1 MIYENAWASVVV
13 FAQQLVAE
21 VKALNPGVLIE
32 FCDWDAHAN
41 MMELPNA
48 DLIGPLSLAVTEH
61 STDMISVSFAIGVST
76 YVSDKNLFRQRDY
89 IARAFEK
96 MKAQQKI
103 TYYDAQS
110 ASQESVLVM
119 TNGTTATPM
128 SKAEVRP
135 WQYVQGEALLVPA
148 GEA

>member
-13 FAQQLVAE
+13 FAQQIVAE
-21 VKALNPGVLIE
+21 AKAANPGVPIE
-32 FCDWDAHAN
+32 FCDWDTHAN

-61 STDMISVSFAIGVST
+61 SQDMIGVSFAIGVST
-76 YVSDKNLFRQRDY
+76 YASDKNLFRQRDY

-96 MKAQQKI
+96 MKAQSRI
-103 TYYDAQS
+103 TYYDAKL
-110 ASQESVLVM
+110 ASVESVLVM
-119 TNGTTATPM
+119 TNGTVATPM

-135 WQYVQGEALLVPA
+135 WQYVQGEALLVPV